1 MNRRRV
7 IVPTWARTI
16 RFQVTLSLGVLFAT
30 LAGSAGYS
38 IYALNLRRHDYEIL
52 NLSGQLRVTSAAM
65 VSDARTFL
73 QVASDTTADR
83 GAEHQVYHQ
92 GLQRHM
98 ALYDKIITAFVTR
111 RFEPELTGKYD
122 AIVCVWDARSR
133 SQLQRTADDWR
144 AFRHGLNRRLG
155 AANGAPD
162 VTHGAAYVA
171 EYGDALSTSSAL
183 LARAF
188 QDMMEQKL
196 ATIRL
201 FNQLV
206 LALAAVIMAAL
217 IALLYR
223 QLVRPLR
230 ETIDGFSRVA
240 RGDLGHQVPVQGG
253 CEIGQMTT
261 AFNQLSVRLN
271 ALFRLTDRIAQGNTL
286 DETLRFVTEEFRCF
300 LPLDW
305 VGLFFLAPDGERLVL
320 ERQYGRDATPLREG
334 MSFPRF
340 GVTLQA
346 GTLRTVNDIGADHR
360 ANPSDA
366 CLWMLRHAG
375 FESATLLPTKGSGG
389 VALLVFASRDRGAYT
404 AEHVELI
411 ENVAGQLTHALGKTE
426 LMEGLVV
433 SAVQGLAKLAES
445 RDPDTG
451 DHLAR
456 MALYAALIAEELGR
470 AGPYQDQV
478 SAAFVRSIHQ
488 FAPMHDIGKVGLGD
502 VILRKPGRLSEAER
516 LDMQRHPN
524 IGAEVL
530 RLCEAQVNGLGYS
543 IFRVAIEIAEGHHER
558 FDGTGYPQGLAGPAI
573 PLAARIV
580 AVADVFDALTSK
592 RAYKAAWPVE
602 RALAM
607 LEAEAGAQFDPHVVA
622 AFRRAL
628 PRVLEVYERFEHG
641 GTDGDGDRDTEP
653 THDARE
659 LIGAGPS

>member
-1 MNRRRV
+1 M
-7 IVPTWARTI
+7 PPWARTI
-16 RFQVTLSLGVLFAT
+16 RFQVALSLGVLFAT
-30 LAGSAGYS
+30 LAGSTGYG

-65 VSDARTFL
+65 VHDARTFL
-73 QVASDTTADR
+73 QVASDSTAGR
-83 GAEHQVYHQ
+83 GAGHRVYHER
-92 GLQRHM
+92 LQRHM

-133 SQLQRTADDWR
+133 AQLQRTADDWQ
-144 AFRHGLNRRLG
+144 AFRLTLNRRLG

-162 VTHGAAYVA
+162 ITRGAEYVA
-171 EYGDALSTSSAL
+171 EVGDRLSTSSAQL
-183 LARAF
+183 SRAF

-196 ATIRL
+196 ATIHL

-206 LALAAVIMAAL
+206 LALAAMITMAL
-217 IALLYR
+217 IVLLYR

-230 ETIDGFSRVA
+230 ETMDGFSRVA

-253 CEIGQMTT
+253 CEIGQMTM

-271 ALFRLTDRIAQGNTL
+271 ALFRLSDRIAQGNTL
-286 DETLRFVTEEFRCF
+286 DDTLRFVTEEFRCF

-320 ERQYGRDATPLREG
+320 ERQYGGDATPLREG

-340 GVTLQA
+340 GVTVQDGA
-346 GTLRTVNDIGADHR
+346 LRTVNDLGAAHR
-360 ANPSDA
+360 DTPSDA
-366 CLWMLRHAG
+366 CLGMLRYAG
-375 FESATLLPTKGSGG
+375 FESAMLLPTKGSGG
-389 VALLVFASRDRGAYT
+389 VALLVFASRVRGAY
-404 AEHVELI
+404 ASEHVELI
-411 ENVAGQLTHALGKTE
+411 ENVAGQLTQALGKTV

-516 LDMQRHPN
+516 LDMQRHPS

-558 FDGTGYPQGLAGPAI
+558 FDGTGYPRGLVGPAI

-592 RAYKAAWPVE
+592 RAYKEAWPVE
-602 RALAM
+602 QALAM

-641 GTDGDGDRDTEP
+641 GTDGDEVRETEP
-653 THDARE
+653 TRDADE
-659 LIGAGPS
+659 LIGADRA

>member
-1 MNRRRV
+1 M
-7 IVPTWARTI
+7 PPWAQTI
-16 RFQVTLSLGVLFAT
+16 RFQVALSLGVLFAT
-30 LAGSAGYS
+30 LAGSAGYG

-73 QVASDTTADR
+73 QLASDSAANR
-83 GAEHQVYHQ
+83 GAERQVYYE

-122 AIVCVWDARSR
+122 AIVCIWDARSR
-133 SQLQRTADDWR
+133 SQLQRTADDWQ
-144 AFRHGLNRRLG
+144 AFRHTLNRRLG
-155 AANGAPD
+155 AADGAPD
-162 VTHGAAYVA
+162 VTRGAEYVA
-171 EYGDALSTSSAL
+171 EVGDRLSKSSAQL
-183 LARAF
+183 SRAF

-206 LALAAVIMAAL
+206 LALAAVTMVAL

-223 QLVRPLR
+223 HLVRPLR
-230 ETIDGFSRVA
+230 ETMDGFSRVA
-240 RGDLGHQVPVQGG
+240 RGELGHQVPVQGG
-253 CEIGQMTT
+253 GEISQMTT

-271 ALFRLTDRIAQGNTL
+271 ALFRLTDRIAQGKTL
-286 DETLRFVTEEFRCF
+286 DDTLRFVTEEFRGF

-320 ERQYGRDATPLREG
+320 ERQSGSDDRILREG

-346 GTLRTVNDIGADHR
+346 GAARTVNDLGAAHR
-360 ANPSDA
+360 DTPSDA
-366 CLWMLRHAG
+366 CIGMLRYGG
-375 FESATLLPTKGSGG
+375 FASAMLLPIQGSGG
-389 VALLVFASRDRGAYT
+389 GALLVFASRVRGAY
-404 AEHVELI
+404 APEHAELI
-411 ENVAGQLTHALGKTE
+411 ENVAGQLTHALDKTVF
-426 LMEGLVV
+426 MEGLVV
-433 SAVQGLAKLAES
+433 SAIQGLAKLAES
-445 RDPDTG
+445 RDAETG

-470 AGPYQDQV
+470 AGPYQDQI

-502 VILRKPGRLSEAER
+502 AILHKPGGLSEAER
-516 LDMQRHPN
+516 VDMQRHPT

-530 RLCEAQVNGLGYS
+530 RQCEAQMNDLGYS
-543 IFRVAIEIAEGHHER
+543 IFRVAIEIAEAHHER
-558 FDGTGYPQGLAGPAI
+558 FDGAGYPRGLAGLAI

-580 AVADVFDALTSK
+580 SVADVFDALTSK
-592 RAYKAAWPVE
+592 RAYKEAWPVE
-602 RALAM
+602 QALAM
-607 LEAEAGAQFDPHVVA
+607 LEAEAGAQFDPDVVA

-628 PRVLEVYERFEHG
+628 PQVLEIYERFRNVAA
-641 GTDGDGDRDTEP
+641 DGDESGDTEP
-653 THDARE
+653 ANHAHE
-659 LIGAGPS
+659 LIGAGRA